1 MDGNSCQMAFPSS
14 SALAHDWIASLALP
28 TGARPG
34 VHDTKNISTHKQKT
48 SRLHLGNL
56 SSFTRHCRHTHL
68 TATPLSETRLQQCP
82 EPARNPHGPPSTHS
96 PRPSSPTTR
105 SMEDA
110 SDHHH
115 GRAHLTSP
123 PPPPNPNAEVPSANA
138 HSDNQLS
145 DEPVVIENPAWDITT
160 LSALG
165 ALRTLQLA
173 LESLSEAA
181 ADVPPTPPISRP
193 VTPTHG
199 KSVDE
204 NVPPPAFIGADAD
217 PHHVQHAAIARRF
230 FSKHPPPFSI
240 SAYLARQHAYCP
252 HSPGVYLTAAHYI
265 HRLCTVDRI
274 LPATNRTVHR
284 LSLAATRI
292 AAKALEDN
300 KWSQQRVAQVGGVSP
315 TQLLNLEV
323 ALCFLLDF
331 ELGVDAA
338 GLAKS
343 MFGLQMAGRR

>member
-1 MDGNSCQMAFPSS
+1 
-14 SALAHDWIASLALP
+14 
-28 TGARPG
+28 
-34 VHDTKNISTHKQKT
+34 
-48 SRLHLGNL
+48 
-56 SSFTRHCRHTHL
+56 
-68 TATPLSETRLQQCP
+68 
-82 EPARNPHGPPSTHS
+82 
-96 PRPSSPTTR
+96 
-105 SMEDA
+105 MEDA
-110 SDHHH
+110 SDHHN
-115 GRAHLTSP
+115 GRGHLSSP
-123 PPPPNPNAEVPSANA
+123 PPPPNPNAEVPAINA
-138 HSDNQLS
+138 PSDSLS
-145 DEPVVIENPAWDITT
+145 DEPIVIDNPAWDITT
-160 LSALG
+160 ISALG

-173 LESLSEAA
+173 LESLTEAA

-199 KSVDE
+199 KSAEE
-204 NVPPPAFIGADAD
+204 NIPPPAFIGADAD

-265 HRLCTVDRI
+265 HRLCILERI

-338 GLAKS
+338 ELAKS
-343 MFGLQMAGRR
+343 MFGLQLAGRR

>member
-1 MDGNSCQMAFPSS
+1 M
-14 SALAHDWIASLALP
+14 
-28 TGARPG
+28 
-34 VHDTKNISTHKQKT
+34 
-48 SRLHLGNL
+48 
-56 SSFTRHCRHTHL
+56 
-68 TATPLSETRLQQCP
+68 
-82 EPARNPHGPPSTHS
+82 
-96 PRPSSPTTR
+96 
-105 SMEDA
+105 
-110 SDHHH
+110 
-115 GRAHLTSP
+115 TSP
-123 PPPPNPNAEVPSANA
+123 PPPPNPNANQPTVNP
-138 HSDNQLS
+138 HSDSLS
-145 DEPVVIENPAWDITT
+145 DEPAILDSPAWDITT

-165 ALRTLQLA
+165 ALRTLQVA
-173 LESLSEAA
+173 LETLTEAA

-193 VTPTHG
+193 ATPVHN
-199 KSVDE
+199 KPANE
-204 NVPPPAFIGADAD
+204 NVPPPTYIGADAD

-240 SAYLARQHAYCP
+240 SAYLARQHTYCP

-265 HRLCTVDRI
+265 HRLCIVEGV

-331 ELGVDAA
+331 ELGVDAD

-343 MFGLQMAGRR
+343 MYGLQSAGRASGR

>member
-1 MDGNSCQMAFPSS
+1 
-14 SALAHDWIASLALP
+14 
-28 TGARPG
+28 
-34 VHDTKNISTHKQKT
+34 
-48 SRLHLGNL
+48 
-56 SSFTRHCRHTHL
+56 
-68 TATPLSETRLQQCP
+68 
-82 EPARNPHGPPSTHS
+82 
-96 PRPSSPTTR
+96 
-105 SMEDA
+105 MEDV
-110 SDHHH
+110 SNHEEQN
-115 GRAHLTSP
+115 GGHLTSP
-123 PPPPNPNAEVPSANA
+123 PPPPNPNASVPAIDPHFA
-138 HSDNQLS
+138 QLS
-145 DEPVVIENPAWDITT
+145 DEPALIDSPVWDITT

-165 ALRTLQLA
+165 ALRTLQVA
-173 LESLSEAA
+173 LETLTEVA

-193 VTPTHG
+193 ATPTHN
-199 KSVDE
+199 KSANE
-204 NVPPPAFIGADAD
+204 NAPPATYIGADAD

-230 FSKHPPPFSI
+230 FSKRPPPFSI

-265 HRLCTVDRI
+265 NRLCILEGV

-331 ELGVDAA
+331 ELGVDAD

-343 MFGLQMAGRR
+343 MFGLQLAGRSGGR

>member
-1 MDGNSCQMAFPSS
+1 
-14 SALAHDWIASLALP
+14 
-28 TGARPG
+28 
-34 VHDTKNISTHKQKT
+34 
-48 SRLHLGNL
+48 
-56 SSFTRHCRHTHL
+56 
-68 TATPLSETRLQQCP
+68 
-82 EPARNPHGPPSTHS
+82 
-96 PRPSSPTTR
+96 
-105 SMEDA
+105 MEDA
-110 SDHHH
+110 SDHHSER
-115 GRAHLTSP
+115 GHLSTP
-123 PPPPNPNAEVPSANA
+123 PPPPNPNAEVPGINS
-138 HSDNQLS
+138 HLDNLS
-145 DEPVVIENPAWDITT
+145 DEPVVLENPAWDITT
-160 LSALG
+160 ISALG

-199 KSVDE
+199 KSLDE
-204 NVPPPAFIGADAD
+204 NIPPPAFIGADAD
-217 PHHVQHAAIARRF
+217 P
-230 FSKHPPPFSI
+230 
-240 SAYLARQHAYCP
+240 YLARQHAYCP

-265 HRLCTVDRI
+265 HRLCIVERI

-300 KWSQQRVAQVGGVSP
+300 KWSQQRVAQVGGVSS